1 MQTERI
7 FVGLFLVLAFLWLR
21 ARARALDDA
30 DRPRAI
36 LGSALF
42 LVPALLAGRW
52 LFEKLPFGRYENLV
66 IELAGLAAVTA
77 VAAFVFLRPR
87 RAP

>member
-1 MQTERI
+1 M
-7 FVGLFLVLAFLWLR
+7 LVAAFLWLR

-30 DRPRAI
+30 DRSRAI

-42 LVPALLAGRW
+42 LAPALLAGRW

-66 IELAGLAAVTA
+66 IELAGLAVVVV
-77 VAAFVFLRPR
+77 VAAFLFLRPR
-87 RAP
+87 GAR